1 MPDAS
6 GDAAKACSVAFS
18 TAGGEVQAN
27 IDRWAGQVLDASGA
41 PSKPKITKRQAGGM
55 PVTTAEMTGT
65 YAGMGDTA
73 PHANWTMRAAIVET
87 PGGLLFIKMTGPMR
101 GMASA
106 EQAWNQMLHSM
117 VKAAGPAPAA
127 NPDPA
132 QPKPAPAPAGG
143 APAADPP
150 SK

>member
-1 MPDAS
+1 MRLAEALVPDAS

-41 PSKPKITKRQAGGM
+41 PSKPKITKRQVGGM

-73 PHANWTMRAAIVET
+73 PHTNWTMRAAIVET
-87 PGGLLFIKMTGPMR
+87 PGGLLFIKMTGPAEQMA
-101 GMASA
+101 ASA
-106 EQAWNQMLHSM
+106 ASFDAM
-117 VKAAGPAPAA
+117 VDGLK
-127 NPDPA
+127 
-132 QPKPAPAPAGG
+132 KE
-143 APAADPP
+143 
-150 SK
+150 